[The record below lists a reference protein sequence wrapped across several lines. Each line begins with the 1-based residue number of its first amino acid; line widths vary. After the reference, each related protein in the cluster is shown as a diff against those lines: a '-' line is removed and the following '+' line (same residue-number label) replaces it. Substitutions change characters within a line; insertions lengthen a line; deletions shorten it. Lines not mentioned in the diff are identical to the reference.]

1 MKIKNKKKLIIII
14 SSIVLVIAVILTIGF
29 TSESLRQKR
38 VINNIDEYVK
48 NKGYVGKEADTDY
61 VMTLTFHNSEED
73 KVTINFGKEN
83 NDGYYLTFKGEYNL
97 YFDGDKLMMEVTYN
111 VEEYEELVF
120 KKELFNVKYTK
131 KGEIVSLENIGE
143 NGQTSTLNYTAA

>member
-1 MKIKNKKKLIIII
+1 MKIKNKKRLIIII

-48 NKGYVGKEADTDY
+48 NKGYVGKEAGTDY

>member
-1 MKIKNKKKLIIII
+1 MKIKNKKRLIIII

-61 VMTLTFHNSEED
+61 IMTLTFHNSEED

-83 NDGYYLTFKGEYNL
+83 SDGYYLTFKGEYKL

-111 VEEYEELVF
+111 IDEYEELVF
-120 KKELFNVKYTK
+120 EKELFNVKYTR
-131 KGEIVSLENIGE
+131 KGEIISLENIGE